1 MSKLFTFT
9 RSLLIGV
16 ILEMALVKLG
26 PIGRTLMAALAL
38 AILSAPK
45 PAASQLVPR
54 PWVSVGVK
62 DDDPTFSVGAKAV
75 GLGVELGTGPGGATG
90 VDVLKFVNLP
100 VVSPYVGLGLY
111 SEDEGVAYSGGVQVD
126 ASDNLFVGVGY
137 NSVRGINGQLGI
149 KF

>member
-1 MSKLFTFT
+1 MKFK
-9 RSLLIGV
+9 LIGKTLMTSLAVV
-16 ILEMALVKLG
+16 ILLV
-26 PIGRTLMAALAL
+26 
-38 AILSAPK
+38 PK

-62 DDDPTFSVGAKAV
+62 DDEPTFSVGAKAI
-75 GLGVELGTGPGGATG
+75 GLGVELGAGPDGATG

-111 SEDEGVAYSGGVQVD
+111 SEDKGVAYSGGVQVD

-137 NSVRGINGQLGI
+137 NSVRGVNGQVGLR
-149 KF
+149 F

>member
-1 MSKLFTFT
+1 MRFKLVGKTLMT
-9 RSLLIGV
+9 SLALV
-16 ILEMALVKLG
+16 IL
-26 PIGRTLMAALAL
+26 LA
-38 AILSAPK
+38 PQ

-62 DDDPTFSVGAKAV
+62 DDDPTFSVGTKAI
-75 GLGVELGTGPGGATG
+75 GLGVELGAGPDGATG

-111 SEDEGVAYSGGVQVD
+111 SEDKGVAYSGGVQVD

-137 NSVRGINGQLGI
+137 NSVRGVNGQVGI
-149 KF
+149 RF

>member
-1 MSKLFTFT
+1 MKFRLMKKTLIT
-9 RSLLIGV
+9 SL
-16 ILEMALVKLG
+16 ILVMLYV
-26 PIGRTLMAALAL
+26 PQ
-38 AILSAPK
+38 

-62 DDDPTFSVGAKAV
+62 DDDPTFSIGAKAV

-111 SEDEGVAYSGGVQVD
+111 SEDKGVAYSGGVQVD

-137 NSVRGINGQLGI
+137 NSVRGVNGQVGLR
-149 KF
+149 F